1 MTNAS
6 ERDDNE
12 GLKFEELGGLIGVR
26 AGGWPNF
33 VLKAT
38 MGKVPGVTVVRL
50 IGQNKSIQAATPA
63 EVWNYGETSGAE
75 RYTSSTIADIDTI
88 SSSNA
93 ADTQMLIIIGLDSDF
108 NQVILTPTLDG
119 QNKVILS
126 TPLIRFT
133 TMWNAGS
140 TDLAGN
146 VYCYV
151 DGDITNGVPDV
162 VTTVRGYIEN
172 GDNQALM
179 IQWTVPA
186 GKTAYFYNIEFGL
199 TSPPQGGAADFQAIF
214 REYGGVFR
222 SAATFA
228 MTSDGTTYTQILSPI
243 PNPFI
248 QKTDFSILVDVSAN
262 GIGFSTT
269 ATFLVLDN
277 EIWGLS

>member
-1 MTNAS
+1 MTNAG

-26 AGGWPNF
+26 AGGWPDF
-33 VLKAT
+33 VLKVV
-38 MGKVPGVTVVRL
+38 MGKIPGATFVRV

-63 EVWNYGETSGAE
+63 EAWNYGETPGAE
-75 RYTSSTIADIDTI
+75 RYTYSTTADIDTI

-93 ADTQMLIIIGLDSDF
+93 ADTQQLIVIGLDSDF
-108 NQVILTPTLDG
+108 NQIILTPTLNG
-119 QNKVILS
+119 QNKVTLA
-126 TPLIRFT
+126 TPLIRFF

-162 VTTVRGYIEN
+162 ITTVRGYIEI

-179 IQWTVPA
+179 CQWTVPN

-199 TSPPQGGAADFQAIF
+199 TSPPQGGRADFQAIF
-214 REYGGVFR
+214 RENGGVFR

-228 MTSDGTTYTQILSPI
+228 MTSDGTTYTQILSPV
-243 PNPFI
+243 PNTFPEKI
-248 QKTDFSILVDVSAN
+248 DFSVLADVSAN

-269 ATFLVLDN
+269 FTFLVFDN